1 MPPEPRSGPRIL
13 LASLDRLGDLL
24 FTLPALE
31 LVRAHFPA
39 AEIAFV
45 TSRYAGGVLD
55 GHPALDRLFCV
66 ERDGNSL
73 TRFLHWRRFL
83 RRWGPRPPDRLVLFR
98 EGHDGRALAR
108 RFRAARL
115 DSVRNLPEAQ
125 RRGLHTAHLR
135 TALAARVCDC
145 APPDTVMPTL
155 AIPGPALRAARARL
169 EAAQLDPAAS
179 VAMHPGVNRLV
190 RRRGWLR
197 RGEAPASPKLWP
209 LERWVALGVAL
220 AERGLRPVLTGSGG
234 EAAVCAEAA
243 RAIGPA
249 AVSLAGSLPILE
261 LGGIYAQVRGLAV
274 SDTGPG
280 HLAAAVGGR
289 LVSLF
294 GPTSPFLHG
303 PLAPEARRRIL
314 WRPQACGACRDGAGE
329 HRCMRAIEVDEVVEA
344 LVAVGAAPAGPGQ

>member
-1 MPPEPRSGPRIL
+1 MPPDPRPGPRIL

-31 LVRAHFPA
+31 LVRASFPS
-39 AEIAFV
+39 AEIGFV
-45 TSRYAGGVLD
+45 TSRYAGGVLE
-55 GHPALDRLFCV
+55 GHPAVDRLFCV

-73 TRFLHWRRFL
+73 TRFVHWQRFL
-83 RRWGPRPPDRLVLFR
+83 RRWGPRPPERLVLFR

-108 RFRAARL
+108 HFRAARV
-115 DSVRNLPEAQ
+115 DSVRDLPEAE
-125 RRGLHTAHLR
+125 RRRLHTAQLR
-135 TALAARVCDC
+135 AALAARVCGC
-145 APPDTVMPTL
+145 AAPSDAIPTL
-155 AIPGPALRAARARL
+155 ALPGRALRAARARL
-169 EAAQLDPAAS
+169 EAARLDPAAS
-179 VAMHPGVNRLV
+179 VAVHPGVNRLV

-209 LERWVALGVAL
+209 LERWVALGRAL

-234 EAAVCAEAA
+234 EVAVCAEAA

-249 AVSLAGSLPILE
+249 AVSLAGGVPILE
-261 LGGIYAQVRGLAV
+261 LGGIYAQIRGLAV

-294 GPTSPFLHG
+294 GPTSPLLHG

-314 WRPQACGACRDGAGE
+314 WRPEACQACCEGAGE
-329 HRCMRAIEVDEVVEA
+329 HRCMQAIEVEQVLEA
-344 LVAVGAAPAGPGQ
+344 LVAVGAVPAA

>member
-1 MPPEPRSGPRIL
+1 MPPDTRSGPRIL

-31 LVRAHFPA
+31 LVRARFPS
-39 AEIAFV
+39 AEICFV

-55 GHPALDRLFCV
+55 GHPAVNRLFCL

-73 TRFLHWRRFL
+73 TRVVHWQRFL
-83 RRWGPRPPDRLVLFR
+83 RSWGPRPPDRLVLFR

-108 RFRAARL
+108 HFRAARV
-115 DSVRNLPEAQ
+115 DSVRDLPEAE
-125 RRGLHTAHLR
+125 RRRLHTAHLR
-135 TALAARVCDC
+135 TLLAARVCEC
-145 APPDTVMPTL
+145 AAPEHVMPTL
-155 AIPGPALRAARARL
+155 AIPGLQLRRARARL
-169 EAAQLDPAAS
+169 AAAGLDPAAGI
-179 VAMHPGVNRLV
+179 ALHPGVNRLV

-209 LERWVALGVAL
+209 LERWVALGRAL
-220 AERGLRPVLTGSGG
+220 AQRGLRPILTGSGG

-243 RAIGPA
+243 RAIGPE
-249 AVSLAGSLPILE
+249 AVSLAGRVPILE
-261 LGGIYAQVRGLAV
+261 LGGIYAQIRGLAV

-294 GPTSPFLHG
+294 GPTSPLLHG

-314 WRPQACGACRDGAGE
+314 WRPETCQACRESAGQ
-329 HRCMRAIEVDEVVEA
+329 HRCMQAIEVDQVLEA
-344 LVAVGAAPAGPGQ
+344 LVAVGAVPAA